1 MYRLLIVLLVV
12 TLAACGGQVADPEAA
27 NEAPPGTDI
36 HLYDLSDGGASHVTH
51 ITDRQGYDNQPFF
64 TPDGS
69 TVLFTSDRTGNMD
82 TFAYSVLD
90 GSTRQVTTTEEGEYS
105 PTVTPN
111 SPPSFS
117 AIRMDLNQVQELW
130 QYPLHG
136 SGAASQVAMIDRV
149 GYHTWVGSDRVL
161 FFRLGRPATLQLVTV
176 GTADTTIVAENVGRS
191 LHRVPGR
198 RASAYMISLTD
209 DSREL
214 RMYDWDSGESEAFA
228 VPIEGGQDFALA
240 PDGSVLMAVDG
251 VLYRFAPGQMADW
264 EQVAELGLAG
274 TTRLSVS
281 PDGTLLVVVAVQERW
296 SGFTHAGSGARQPT
310 APGTLRLEMAT
321 R

>member
-1 MYRLLIVLLVV
+1 MRHFLIPCFALL
-12 TLAACGGQVADPEAA
+12 LAACGGETPEP
-27 NEAPPGTDI
+27 ESTPETPPGTDI
-36 HLYDLSDGGASHVTH
+36 HLYDLSAGGASHVTH

-64 TPDGS
+64 SPDGS

-82 TFAYSVLD
+82 TFAFNVED
-90 GSTRQVTTTEEGEYS
+90 GSVRQVTTSEEGEYS

-111 SPPSFS
+111 PSTFS

-130 QYPLHG
+130 QYPLSG
-136 SGAASQVAMIDRV
+136 SGTPNKIAEIDRV
-149 GYHTWVGSDRVL
+149 GYHTWVGADRVL

-191 LHRVPGR
+191 LHRVPGE
-198 RASAYMISLTD
+198 RASAYLINLSD

-214 RMYDWDSGESEAFA
+214 RTYDWDTGGSESFA
-228 VPIEGGQDFALA
+228 VPIEGGQDFAMA

-251 VLYRFAPGQMADW
+251 VLYRYAPGQMVDW

-274 TTRLSVS
+274 TTRMSVS
-281 PDGTLLVVVAVQERW
+281 PDGRLLAVVADR
-296 SGFTHAGSGARQPT
+296 G
-310 APGTLRLEMAT
+310 
-321 R
+321 